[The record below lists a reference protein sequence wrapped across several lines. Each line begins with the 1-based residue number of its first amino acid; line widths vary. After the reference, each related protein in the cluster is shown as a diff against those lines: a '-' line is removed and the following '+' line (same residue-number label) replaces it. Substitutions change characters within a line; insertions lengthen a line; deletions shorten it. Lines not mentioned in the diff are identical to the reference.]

1 MDTNNYQDGRDGPL
15 NAATRARLKK
25 FREVGCTLKEIGE
38 AFKMSG
44 PFVSQMLNEKSPAR
58 VRSIHIPRIVEAIER
73 GERDW
78 KITPPTGTPKLSDA
92 ERSTQAQKASMSLED
107 HIRAIDALGFSVTVT
122 PKAR

>member
-1 MDTNNYQDGRDGPL
+1 MDTNDYQDGKDGPL
-15 NAATRARLKK
+15 NAATRARLNK
-25 FREVGCTLKEIGE
+25 FRELGCTLKEIGD

-58 VRSIHIPRIVEAIER
+58 VRSIHVPRIVEAIEK

-78 KITPPTGTPKLSDA
+78 KIKPPANTSSHQPSKSGNATL
-92 ERSTQAQKASMSLED
+92 TLED
-107 HIRAIDALGFSVTVT
+107 HIRAIDALGFTVTVT